1 MAIIGW
7 NCLFNVYIHTYSV
20 VSKTNSG
27 QPPLVSLS
35 DLWCYIAGLGSNT
48 FYQIQIQIHLF
59 SEFQYKYTCTNT
71 MTKMG
76 PNTNTVETRYNTI
89 PYNTISNITRWSHG
103 PQNLQTHIRT
113 LIVLSFIWIT
123 LLRVIRWL
131 IAHAV
136 DSEWTHMCG
145 LPLQS
150 NCHSGPITHFKV
162 AWHTMLE

>member
-1 MAIIGW
+1 MLILPWFHCLIYDATLQGW
-7 NCLFNVYIHTYSV
+7 
-20 VSKTNSG
+20 G
-27 QPPLVSLS
+27 Q
-35 DLWCYIAGLGSNT
+35 IR
-48 FYQIQIQIHLF
+48 FIK
-59 SEFQYKYTCTNT
+59 YKYKYICFRSFNTKTNT
-71 MTKMG
+71 MKKMG

-89 PYNTISNITRWSHG
+89 PYNTIFNITRWSHG

-145 LPLQS
+145 SPRPANISFQKCLMIWNTTTKML
-150 NCHSGPITHFKV
+150 NITWNGKEFSKI
-162 AWHTMLE
+162 LLNLLDLFCLY